1 LAFASLTFSIGVHAE
16 ENKQDSTSN
25 TDTASSTEITTYNS
39 TQTSECYPGNE
50 DTQSANQTTQDSAES
65 TDTVSGSIQ
74 QSSTEESS
82 TTEDSSDNERMAMVN
97 KLYSSAGL
105 SFPLGRSDIENN
117 STQKTFFGGMFSR
130 ASVNTGI
137 SVENTETLSKGFVDV
152 SSHNGSLTVADY
164 KKMQEYGITGVVIK
178 LTVYTTYINPYAKTQ
193 IENAKAAGLKVS
205 AYHYSWF
212 TTSEDACTEARFFAN
227 AAKSFG
233 LDSNTV
239 MVNDFEEPKV
249 LGKGNHTV
257 DSLAFANELAK
268 QGYAN
273 VAHYAS
279 YSIFT
284 SGLLNADTLGY
295 SNIWVAAYPSEVSKE
310 NFYTDFTAWQWSS
323 QLVFPNVSGTFDIS
337 VDYQGRFTISAGSN
351 AIYRAYNPNSGEHF
365 YTKNTYEYD
374 NVISVGWQPENV
386 AWLSPQIGASIYRLY
401 NPNSGEHFYTLSLA
415 ENNYL
420 SDIGWRE
427 EGVAFYSSSN
437 KEVPVYRLYNPNA
450 KGPGAHHY
458 TTSAGE
464 RDVLVKL
471 GWRSEGIAFY
481 GTK

>member
-1 LAFASLTFSIGVHAE
+1 MKEMIKKVGIGLVFASFALSIGVQAE
-16 ENKQDSTSN
+16 ENEQDSTN
-25 TDTASSTEITTYNS
+25 DQATTSSTEIRTYNS
-39 TQTSECYPGNE
+39 SQTNESYDSRSEEN
-50 DTQSANQTTQDSAES
+50 TQSTNQTIQSSEES
-65 TDTVSGSIQ
+65 TETVSGSIQ
-74 QSSTEESS
+74 ED
-82 TTEDSSDNERMAMVN
+82 TTEKVSGSIQEDTTDS
-97 KLYSSAGL
+97 
-105 SFPLGRSDIENN
+105 
-117 STQKTFFGGMFSR
+117 STQKTFFGGMLPR

-137 SVENTETLSKGFVDV
+137 SVENTETPSKGFIDV
-152 SSHNGSLTVADY
+152 SSHNGALTVADY
-164 KKMQEYGITGVVIK
+164 KKMREYGITGVVVK
-178 LTVYTTYINPYAKTQ
+178 LTEYTTYINPYAKTQ
-193 IENAKAAGLKVS
+193 IDNAKAAGLKVS

-212 TTSEDACTEARFFAN
+212 TTSEDARTEARFFAN

-273 VAHYAS
+273 VTHYAS

-284 SGLLNADTLGY
+284 SGLLKADTLGY
-295 SNIWVAAYPSEVSKE
+295 SNIWVAVYPYQLSKT
-310 NFYTDFTAWQWSS
+310 NFYIEFTAWQWSS
-323 QLVFPNVSGTFDIS
+323 QLVFPNVAGRFDIS
-337 VDYQGRFTISAGSN
+337 ADYQGRFTTYADLSAGAN
-351 AIYRAYNPNSGEHF
+351 AVHRAYNPNSGEHF

-374 NVISVGWQPENV
+374 NVILAGWQAENV
-386 AWLSPQIGASIYRLY
+386 AWISAQSGSPIYRLY
-401 NPNSGEHFYTLSLA
+401 NPNNGEHFYTLSLA
-415 ENNYL
+415 ENNSL
-420 SDIGWRE
+420 SAIGWRE
-427 EGVAFYSSSN
+427 EGVSFYSSST